1 MQASLHAQFRLL
13 FCRETLL
20 TWGTKASQC
29 ALRHAKPN
37 APRAQT
43 LVSGAGFLLGSLQAC
58 QRLLW
63 EGRLLLFPLIVF
75 AFPFV
80 FAFAFAGA
88 FAAGPR
94 RAPLSR
100 SSMCVSVCASA
111 CVRARVGGW
120 TATALHVPT
129 HPLHAPYTLQGIPH

>member
-29 ALRHAKPN
+29 ALRHAKPST
-37 APRAQT
+37 PRAQT
-43 LVSGAGFLLGSLQAC
+43 LVLWGWVPFGIFAGLPTVALGGTA
-58 QRLLW
+58 
-63 EGRLLLFPLIVF
+63 F
-75 AFPFV
+75 ALPFV

-94 RAPLSR
+94 RAPLR
-100 SSMCVSVCASA
+100 
-111 CVRARVGGW
+111 
-120 TATALHVPT
+120 
-129 HPLHAPYTLQGIPH
+129 